1 MVVPLRKLKFS
12 LHLGAGIG
20 GVLVGGMQTL
30 VLERSAL
37 RNSNL
42 MGMNLLLLLCYL
54 AALFTF
60 YALVPL
66 MLRLSSSLMLNLSL
80 ITANVWAAVA

>member
-1 MVVPLRKLKFS
+1 M
-12 LHLGAGIG
+12 
-20 GVLVGGMQTL
+20 VGGMQTL

-42 MGMNLLLLLCYL
+42 IGMNLLLLLCYL